1 MSPVTHFL
9 IGWVVANA
17 DSDNRRERAMIAI
30 AGIVP
35 DVDGLGVIIDYAL
48 QDKALTLWSKFHHA
62 LAHNLSFGL
71 IVAAFTFWLAKRHW
85 KTALLALLSFHLHL
99 LGDLV
104 GSRGPDGYQWPIPY
118 FYPFTT
124 NWALRWQGQWEL
136 NAWPNFV
143 ITGCALITTFYL
155 AWKRGYSPLEM
166 ISTFADVKFVET
178 LRRRF

>member
-9 IGWVVANA
+9 IGWVVANN
-17 DSDNRRERAMIAI
+17 DSGNRRERAIIAI
-30 AGIVP
+30 AGVIP
-35 DVDGLGVIIDYAL
+35 DVDGFGVVIDYAL
-48 QDKALTLWSKFHHA
+48 QDKALTLWSKFHHV

-71 IVAAFTFWLAKRHW
+71 LIAALSFMLAKRRW
-85 KTALLALLSFHLHL
+85 KTALLSLLSFHLHL

-118 FYPFTT
+118 LYPFSTV
-124 NWALRWQGQWEL
+124 WELSWQRQWEL

-143 ITGCALITTFYL
+143 ITAVALIITFYL

-166 ISTFADVKFVET
+166 ISVTADAQFVGT
-178 LRRRF
+178 LRQRF

>member
-9 IGWVVANA
+9 VGWVVANYETV
-17 DSDNRRERAMIAI
+17 NRRDRAIVAI

-35 DVDGLGVIIDYAL
+35 DVDGLGVVYDFL
-48 QDKALTLWSKFHHA
+48 SQDTALTLWSKFHHV

-71 IVAAFTFWLAKRHW
+71 FVAAISLGLARRRW
-85 KTALLALLSFHLHL
+85 RTAMLAFISFHFHL

-118 FYPFTT
+118 LYPFSSYWEFS
-124 NWALRWQGQWEL
+124 WAGQWAL
-136 NAWPNFV
+136 NAWPNFIV
-143 ITGCALITTFYL
+143 TAISLIAVFRL
-155 AWKRGYSPLEM
+155 AWKRGYSPLE
-166 ISTFADVKFVET
+166 IVSATADTRFIET